1 MLTNEQEIRGGNPNR
16 DPTLRLPEGDCTA
29 SPTVDLSVLTNFD
42 EAQLDGE
49 PDLVVE
55 LIDLYL
61 EEASQLL
68 AGMREAVAKKDE
80 LPVKRAAHSL
90 KGSSSN
96 LGILQMALMCSEVEQ
111 MKSDDMFAIEELL
124 SKMEQELVQVRQIL
138 MEERQRRSL

>member
-1 MLTNEQEIRGGNPNR
+1 MLTNDNSNPTR
-16 DPTLRLPEGDCTA
+16 DPTLHLQEGNCTA
-29 SPTVDLSVLTNFD
+29 RPTVDLSVLTNFD

-68 AGMREAVAKKDE
+68 AGMREATAKKDQ
-80 LPVKRAAHSL
+80 LPIKQAAHSL
-90 KGSSSN
+90 RGSSSN
-96 LGILQMALMCSEVEQ
+96 LGILQMALMCGEVEQ
-111 MKSDDMFAIEELL
+111 MKSDEMFAIEELL

-138 MEERQRRSL
+138 LEERQRRSL